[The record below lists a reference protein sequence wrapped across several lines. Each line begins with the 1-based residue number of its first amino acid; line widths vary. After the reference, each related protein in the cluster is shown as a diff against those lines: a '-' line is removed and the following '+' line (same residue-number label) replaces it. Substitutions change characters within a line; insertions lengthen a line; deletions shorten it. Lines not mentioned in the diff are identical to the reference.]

1 MRIEEARNL
10 MEETEIRAREEDEE
24 RRGEERGEEGKAH
37 LNIKPIFVIGFW

>member
-24 RRGEERGEEGKAH
+24 RRGEEGKAH